1 MSGVDPGVDP
11 TQTPGVQSPPEEEG
25 PPAWTT
31 LFPPP
36 LEQADMAELNPMI
49 AQMLIAAGT
58 LVMMFG
64 LSSSTA
70 INVQVNRLATAGF
83 VTAVFTPGRMVAA
96 MNRNRR
102 CRVAVRS

>member
-11 TQTPGVQSPPEEEG
+11 TQMPGVQSPPEAEG
-25 PPAWTT
+25 PPAWTA
-31 LFPPP
+31 LLPPP
-36 LEQADMAELNPMI
+36 LVQADMAELNPMI

-70 INVQVNRLATAGF
+70 TTSRLTAVATAGF
-83 VTAVFTPGRMVAA
+83 VAVVFTTW
-96 MNRNRR
+96 
-102 CRVAVRS
+102 

>member
-31 LFPPP
+31 LLPPP

-70 INVQVNRLATAGF
+70 INVQVDRFGHGGVRHCRLHNLVGWRL
-83 VTAVFTPGRMVAA
+83 P
-96 MNRNRR
+96 
-102 CRVAVRS
+102 

>member
-11 TQTPGVQSPPEEEG
+11 TQTPGVQSPPEAEG

-31 LFPPP
+31 LLPPP
-36 LEQADMAELNPMI
+36 LVQADMAELNPMI

-64 LSSSTA
+64 LSSSMATNVRLTA
-70 INVQVNRLATAGF
+70 LATAGF
-83 VTAVFTPGRMVAA
+83 VTVVITTW
-96 MNRNRR
+96 
-102 CRVAVRS
+102 